1 MFFDST
7 APRLSLNEYM
17 IEFFSPRMISLSTE
31 RVPADIRVALI
42 SSARTSLDV
51 VASTLI
57 VSKRPLFA
65 IISLALTIF
74 DITCPKA
81 PVLAFIVSNTPLDT
95 AFENLVELTIALIS
109 ASETSIPD
117 VSNLLFTDPVIWS
130 LAVLTVLSSK
140 TAKSSRPPL

>member
-117 VSNLLFTDPVIWS
+117 VSNLLFMEPVIWF
-130 LAVLTVLSSK
+130 LAVLTVSSSR